1 MKQKIILKY
10 LFYFSPHFYF
20 LINEEIFWSMILM
33 KENFFP
39 SDTNAYLQEKKV
51 HMQKFNSDTS
61 FSLFHQ
67 APLNYY

>member
-1 MKQKIILKY
+1 
-10 LFYFSPHFYF
+10 
-20 LINEEIFWSMILM
+20 MILM
-33 KENFFP
+33 KEIFFP

-51 HMQKFNSDTS
+51 HMQKFNNDTS